1 MAQVVPE
8 AAVEAGLIAACHT
21 EGMEGLADFY
31 QTYAPPVRA
40 LCLARLGDR
49 ALAED
54 ACHDTI
60 LKAYGAAGRFWPGA
74 KVWPWLSTIASN
86 VCTDIQ
92 RRQHREVIAGLIPDE
107 RSDLGEPG
115 ADDRAQARMHS
126 DLVTDALR
134 RLSPR
139 QRELLY
145 RYEYQGYSYQEMAEL
160 TGSSLPAVRT
170 ALMRARQSLRAK
182 VEELAEERP
191 SWPLAIAAIVG
202 RVPGR
207 IRAWAVRAG
216 SRVRHASLTKP
227 EMAGHLAAAAALTVC
242 AATGIGSVGGDVA
255 AARQISPVPVAADRS
270 GVMSPPVAGAVSG
283 GIAGSFG
290 GGASSGS
297 SGSSGSGHG
306 SGLPPLPPSG
316 GNFHFHGPGF
326 VAPVNG
332 PANTPSGINVGTIN
346 VNCDQVTQSNV
357 IAGAICPI
365 VTHSPLVPSH

>member
-1 MAQVVPE
+1 MGQVVPE
-8 AAVEAGLIAACHT
+8 AAIEDDFIAAFHA

-31 QTYAPPVRA
+31 QTYAPAVRA

-74 KVWPWLSTIASN
+74 RVWPWLSTIASN

-92 RRQHREVIAGLIPDE
+92 RRQHREVIAGLTPVG
-107 RSDLGEPG
+107 RSELGEPG
-115 ADDRAQARMHS
+115 ADDRAEARMHS
-126 DLVTDALR
+126 DLVTDAML

-182 VEELAEERP
+182 VEEMAGGRP

-202 RVPGR
+202 RVPRR
-207 IRAWAVRAG
+207 IRALAVRAG
-216 SRVRHASLTKP
+216 SRVRHAALTKP
-227 EMAGHLAAAAALTVC
+227 DVAGHLAAVAALTVC
-242 AATGIGSVGGDVA
+242 AATGIGSVGGDMA
-255 AARQISPVPVAADRS
+255 AARSVSHRNVASDRPAMTAAPAAGPVSNGSAT
-270 GVMSPPVAGAVSG
+270 
-283 GIAGSFG
+283 SFG
-290 GGASSGS
+290 GGAPPPAN
-297 SGSSGSGHG
+297 GSSGSGHG

-316 GNFHFHGPGF
+316 GNYHFHGPVF
-326 VAPVNG
+326 SAPVNG
-332 PANTPSGINVGTIN
+332 PANTPSSINIGTIT
-346 VNCDQVTQSNV
+346 VNCDQVTQSRV
-357 IAGAICPI
+357 IARVVCPV
-365 VTHSPLVPSH
+365 VTHFPSH

>member
-8 AAVEAGLIAACHT
+8 ATVEDDLIAACHT

-31 QTYAPPVRA
+31 QAYAPAVRA

-92 RRQHREVIAGLIPDE
+92 RRQHREIIAGLIPDE
-107 RSDLGEPG
+107 RPDLGEPG

-170 ALMRARQSLRAK
+170 ALMRARQSLRTK

-207 IRAWAVRAG
+207 IRAWAVRSG

-227 EMAGHLAAAAALTVC
+227 EMAGHLAAVVALTVC

-255 AARQISPVPVAADRS
+255 VAQRISHHPAAADRS
-270 GVMSPPVAGAVSG
+270 GVVSPPVAGAVSNG
-283 GIAGSFG
+283 VAGSLG
-290 GGASSGS
+290 GGAPPGS
-297 SGSSGSGHG
+297 SGSSGSGRG
-306 SGLPPLPPSG
+306 SGPPPLTPSG
-316 GNFHFHGPGF
+316 GNFHFHGPAF
-326 VAPVNG
+326 SAPVNG
-332 PANTPSGINVGTIN
+332 PANTRSNINVGTIT
-346 VNCDQVTQSNV
+346 VNCDQVTQSSV
-357 IAGAICPI
+357 IAGVVCPI
-365 VTHSPLVPSH
+365 VNHSPLVPAH